1 MRVHRALNG
10 RMGSRRGA
18 WLCGAGYRSA
28 LGVGLLVLGGWLGG
42 VPEASAFSYRKSIT
56 VNAAQVTGGPL
67 TNFPMLVNIASD
79 NGLRTTTNGGN
90 VTSANGYDIIFR
102 ALDDTTCG
110 GAGTA
115 PCTLSHEIE
124 SYTATTGQ
132 IIAWVNVPSIN
143 NGTVIY
149 VYYGDAAVTA
159 STQDPTGVWDTT
171 YRLVS
176 HMADNPDTSHVKDST
191 SNANNGTKAGAGRP
205 AVTTSGEVAYAQT
218 FNGTTDY
225 INMGSAAS
233 IDSVFAGG
241 ATAEAWIYPNSFG
254 ENNGGRIADKANTVT
269 YGADQG
275 WAFLIYNGGTY
286 GNSNLSFA
294 HDFTASNP
302 SLWHTN
308 NNTISTGSWQH
319 VVVTYNNSS
328 TSNNP
333 SLYINGVSQTV
344 IEVTAPAG
352 TAETDAAYNLRIG
365 NLASATTRTFDGI
378 IDEFRISKTI
388 RTAGWITT
396 EYNNQ
401 KPSSTFYALGAQQG
415 PNAPTLVRMRGMSAS
430 ASGDGT
436 VAVQWRTGYE
446 VDNLGF
452 HVYREQGGHR
462 ERVTPSLVAGSA
474 LFAGSV
480 PLTAGRSYTWV
491 DRSRVAGVSYW
502 LEEWDLSGARRWHGP
517 IRVQAGQRRVA
528 AQASAV
534 APLNVSGEA
543 TSVLLSALGR
553 PAVPSPTRAVQR
565 QVLQASSSADER
577 RAVQWRLAGG
587 PAVKILVSEAGWY
600 RVSQEDLVSAGLD
613 PGADP
618 GALHLFTDGQ
628 EVAILVDGKGEGR
641 FDPGDAIEFYGLG
654 LDTPSSGVRIYWLAV
669 VSGTGARIREGSGA
683 GRWSPGPAS
692 FPCEVERR
700 DRTVYDPAVL
710 NGGEDKFF
718 GDVVTTTMVTETV
731 RVQHPDRSGE
741 ALLTVRLQGATR
753 GAHRVWV
760 EFDGMPLGRVVWD
773 GMEAGELV
781 VPLAGNVVFEGDH
794 ALNLTAE
801 GGDGDVSLVDFVRL
815 RYAHTWEPDREAL
828 EFSLDGY
835 QEVVLRGFA
844 SSRVRVLD
852 VTDPTAVEG
861 LSANVVERDGTYD
874 VTVGV
879 PGSGTRALLAVGTGA
894 FRHPVG
900 VLPNRPAAWHAADSG
915 ADLVIIGHRS
925 LLPAVEPLRALRE
938 RQGLKVAVVDV
949 ENVYDEFSFG
959 AKTPQAMRDFLAWAR
974 GNWSR
979 PPRYVLLVGD
989 ASFDPRN
996 RLGYG
1001 WSDLVPTKLVETTY
1015 LETASDEWFVDP
1027 NGDGI
1032 GDIPVG
1038 RLPVQDAV
1046 EAATVIGK
1054 IVAYESDGGSAKVLL
1069 VADAND
1075 EGNDFE
1081 GLSRLVG
1088 AALPAS
1094 VTVAVVNRGALG
1106 ETASGELGTQL
1117 YGRQTMVNYIGHGS
1131 VGWWRDLFSTDDAH
1145 ALQNRWPAF
1154 WASMTCLNGYFQDP
1168 GDESMAEALLRSPGG
1183 AAAVWASSGLTESKD
1198 QISVDDALVGVL
1210 FPASGSA
1217 PTLGDATLLAKAATT
1232 DKDIRRTWILF
1243 GDPTMKLR

>member
-1 MRVHRALNG
+1 MSG
-10 RMGSRRGA
+10 DSR
-18 WLCGAGYRSA
+18 CGAGCGPRSGRRIERLA
-28 LGVGLLVLGGWLGG
+28 LAVLLLAGWLGG
-42 VPEASAFSYRKSIT
+42 APEASAFSYRKTIT
-56 VNAAQVTGGPL
+56 INAGQVTGGPQ
-67 TNFPMLVNIASD
+67 TGFPMLISHTD
-79 NGLRTTTNGGN
+79 PDLRTTANGGLVVN
-90 VTSANGYDIIFR
+90 ANGFDIIFR
-102 ALDDTTCG
+102 AVDDVTCG
-110 GAGTA
+110 GPGTA
-115 PCTLSHEIE
+115 PCTLSHEVE

-159 STQDPTGVWDTT
+159 STQDPTGVWDTNYKGVWHET
-171 YRLVS
+171 GGV
-176 HMADNPDTSHVKDST
+176 ADST
-191 SNANNGTKAGAGRP
+191 QYASSGTNVGTTNVAGTIANAR
-205 AVTTSGEVAYAQT
+205 Q
-218 FNGTTDY
+218 FNGTSQY
-225 INMGSAAS
+225 FWVA
-233 IDSVFAGG
+233 DSPNFNVGTG
-241 ATAEAWIYPNSFG
+241 TMTISAWIYRHTNANYHGIASHT
-254 ENNGGRIADKANTVT
+254 NGTAATD
-269 YGADQG
+269 G
-275 WAFLIYNGGTY
+275 WWFTAFSNGGTPANVLNFSMNGTDHY
-286 GNSNLSFA
+286 
-294 HDFTASNP
+294 
-302 SLWHTN
+302 
-308 NNTISTGSWQH
+308 STGTITLNTW
-319 VVVTYNNSS
+319 TYVAAVKSGTAVS
-328 TSNNP
+328 F
-333 SLYINGVSQTV
+333 YINGALSNTV
-344 IEVTAPAG
+344 NNGQNINDSAGRLRVGIEG
-352 TAETDAAYNLRIG
+352 SSHG
-365 NLASATTRTFDGI
+365 NQYFDGV
-378 IDEFRISKTI
+378 IDETRLSTMA
-388 RTAGWITT
+388 RSSGWIAT
-396 EYNNQ
+396 EYRNQ
-401 KPSSTFYALGAQQG
+401 SAPVTFYALGARQG

-452 HVYREQGGHR
+452 HVYREQGGRR

-565 QVLQASSSADER
+565 QVLQASSSADDR

-718 GDVVTTTMVTETV
+718 GDVVTTTMVTETM

-828 EFSLDGY
+828 EFGLDGY

-879 PGSGTRALLAVGTGA
+879 PGSGTRTLLAVGTGA

-1075 EGNDFE
+1075 EDNDFE